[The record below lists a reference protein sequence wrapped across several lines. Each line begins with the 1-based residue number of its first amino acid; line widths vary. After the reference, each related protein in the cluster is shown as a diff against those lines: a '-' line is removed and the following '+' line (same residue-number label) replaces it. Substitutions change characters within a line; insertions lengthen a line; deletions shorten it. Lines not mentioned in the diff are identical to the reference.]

1 MVNYN
6 MPKTI
11 EDYVHRIGRTG
22 RAGAQGTAVSFFT
35 CDFGASDKARMARGL
50 VKVIEDAG
58 QEPPEALRKLARIAM
73 KQKGRPSTPR
83 CRTVQLV
90 RISRVLVSC

>member
-1 MVNYN
+1 MVNYS

-22 RAGAQGTAVSFFT
+22 RAGAHGTAVSFFT

-58 QEPPEALRKLARIAM
+58 QEPPEALRKLAR
-73 KQKGRPSTPR
+73 
-83 CRTVQLV
+83 
-90 RISRVLVSC
+90 